1 MSEPEAGERVRRLT
15 AGMRFLSEMHSI
27 GSEADLIDA
36 VLQAAAVWYDLDAR
50 AYRRDLS
57 GRDRLEMWLPG
68 TELEADPRELTAGAL
83 VSPEQATHI
92 SSMADFE
99 QIGWHNAQAE
109 VVLVPIAPRGRIRWT
124 LVVPGAID
132 RDTEAMLTLVCRT
145 AASVL
150 DKLDSE
156 DARGLNSRLAESLA
170 QANAAVAPVADAVLA
185 ELMAATGAVRG
196 TLAIRRR
203 AADKVSVLAARG
215 DVGRAGPEFDVFAG
229 QPRLAPERLALALG
243 LGGRAEATVD
253 LGSGPTTPFTVRA
266 AALAE
271 AGVPLIGAWLTG
283 LAAAERRAP
292 VSERTEVSSA
302 PLIEQP
308 LREEVAR
315 ARRLELKGG
324 VVVMSL
330 EARNTA
336 DTIQLRRTLIQ
347 ALKAE
352 IRSADLLG
360 QLASG
365 EYAALL
371 VRANESG
378 IRSAERRLRE
388 RIERLSRE
396 QGLPKVTLGTALYP
410 PATGETLGML
420 LERARAAATLA
431 EGPRFFG

>member
-1 MSEPEAGERVRRLT
+1 VSTNDPGERVRRLS
-15 AGMRFLSEMHSI
+15 AAMRFMSQMH
-27 GSEADLIDA
+27 GLGTEADLIQA
-36 VLQAAAVWYDLDAR
+36 VIQAAAVWYDLDAR
-50 AYRRDLS
+50 AYRRDLA
-57 GRDRLEMWLPG
+57 GHDILEMSLPSAQV
-68 TELEADPRELTAGAL
+68 ENDPRELTTGAL
-83 VSPEQATHI
+83 VSADRAARI
-92 SSMADFE
+92 SSMTEFE
-99 QIGWHNAQAE
+99 QLGWHNAQRE
-109 VVLVPIAPRGRIRWT
+109 VVLLPIAPGGRIRW
-124 LVVPGAID
+124 LVVVPGAID
-132 RDTEAMLTLVCRT
+132 GETESTLLLVCRT

-150 DKLDSE
+150 EQLASQE
-156 DARGLNSRLAESLA
+156 ARSLADRLAARLAES
-170 QANAAVAPVADAVLA
+170 NGTAAPAADAVLA
-185 ELMAATGAVRG
+185 EFMAATGAVRG
-196 TLAIRRR
+196 MLAIRGR
-203 AADKVSVLAARG
+203 AADKMSVLAARG
-215 DVGRAGPEFDVFAG
+215 DVGRAGPEFDVVPG

-243 LGGRAEATVD
+243 LGGAVEALVD
-253 LGSGPTTPFTVRA
+253 LGAGPTTPFTVRA

-271 AGVPLIGAWLTG
+271 AGVPLIGAWLAG
-283 LAAAERRAP
+283 LVAAGRRAP

-302 PLIEQP
+302 PPIEQP
-308 LREEVAR
+308 MREEVAR

-360 QLASG
+360 QLATG

-396 QGLPKVTLGTALYP
+396 QGLPKVALGTALYP

-431 EGPRFFG
+431 AAPRFFG